1 MDRARTAGAFLKTE
15 NLLLINFRFGHD
27 AASLTWEVEM
37 PTDLLLLST
46 AVCGVPDLSELG
58 AILDWIKAQVI
69 GKTHEREILSAFAMT
84 IAFQSRNLLALTWM
98 SRM

>member
-46 AVCGVPDLSELG
+46 AVCGVFQILVNWARSSTGSKHKLLEKLTNAKFPQLS
-58 AILDWIKAQVI
+58 Q
-69 GKTHEREILSAFAMT
+69 
-84 IAFQSRNLLALTWM
+84 
-98 SRM
+98 